1 MSSATVAE
9 MKEFVW
15 EALRR
20 EGTAEQRARQREAR
34 PRRVYRAL
42 VAIRGHDET
51 SLEHTAEHVAKDKGR
66 QIGHGVLRDAVWDVY
81 FEAFHLGLITAA
93 FNGSGSSSSALG
105 WTYTF
110 AFTDRGLQFFSGEV
124 PLWDSTH
131 LSEHLRDLRSR
142 GSKLS
147 DAQVTLLLEA
157 QRCWKAGCHRAAAVM
172 LGLACEEGAERL
184 LEAIEQCLPEAP
196 ASSLGARWKI
206 VRNPRDPIAKR
217 WGAAMALLVAERLA
231 LQGTFQKGSEPAWW
245 ESIWREQI
253 EALDMAVG
261 TVRSQRNDAAHDPK
275 RLFAGGEIA
284 VLVPSVPVVID
295 RLAKLDE
302 FLRSPPVG
310 VSLPAV

>member
-1 MSSATVAE
+1 MSSTTVAE

-20 EGTAEQRARQREAR
+20 EGTAEHKRRQREAR
-34 PRRVYRAL
+34 PRRVHRAL
-42 VAIRGHDET
+42 VASRQHDEA
-51 SLEHTAEHVAKDKGR
+51 SLEHAAEHVAKEKGV
-66 QIGHGVLRDAVWDVY
+66 QIGHGVIRDAVWDVY

-93 FNGSGSSSSALG
+93 FNGSQSWPAPA
-105 WTYTF
+105 WAYEF

-131 LSEHLRDLRSR
+131 LSEHLLELRSR

-147 DAQVTLLLEA
+147 DAQITLLLEA

-184 LEAIEQCLPEAP
+184 LETIEQCLPEAP
-196 ASSLGARWKI
+196 GSSLSAKWKI

-217 WGAAMALLVAERLA
+217 WAAAMNLLVAERLA

-295 RLAKLDE
+295 RLAKLHE
-302 FLRSPPVG
+302 FLRSPPAG
-310 VSLPAV
+310 LLLPAV